1 MIKTIQKLVNLFC
14 ERPSST
20 FASFEINNHRG
31 GSGQKTKG
39 FTDRYSN
46 LADFISETYI
56 LCHVIS
62 PKNSLHQADTGVKL
76 VNELVAKSPNFSY
89 TFADMSHRP

>member
-1 MIKTIQKLVNLFC
+1 MTKKAKNLSKLVC

-46 LADFISETYI
+46 LADFILETYI

-76 VNELVAKSPNFSY
+76 VNE
-89 TFADMSHRP
+89 